1 MELKK
6 IKLKKLLLDLPI
18 KIIGN
23 KDLEITG
30 LSAHSKMV
38 SPGHLFIAK
47 GGLKNHGATF
57 MEEAIHGGA
66 KAILTDLFDPFCK
79 EVTQII
85 CADPGSLEGELAKR
99 FYGAPANDL
108 SVIGI
113 TGTNGKTTCAYIT
126 RALLGEQECGLIGTI
141 EYILGSN
148 ILPASFTTPDA
159 ISNHKMLARIKKEN
173 LKSCVMEVTSHGIA
187 QNRVSQIPFDIALF
201 TNLSQDHLD
210 YHKSLQNYVDTKS
223 KLFEGLS
230 EDKVALVNNDSP
242 YSKEMIKNCKAQI
255 KTYGVHNKSDYQA
268 RNIRLKADKTLFNL
282 IYDQKKYKIETNLV
296 GEFNVYNTLAA
307 ISIAIESKVDITLI
321 QERLKNFKAPKGRL
335 QAIENSLGIQIF
347 VDFAHT
353 DDALKNVLT
362 TLKQLKHKKLITVF
376 GCGGDRDQ
384 DKRPLMGQAVSS
396 LSDLTIIT
404 SDNPRSEDP
413 TAICKAIQEGCSKR
427 KKVFIEVDRKEAI
440 QKALKLAKA
449 KDIILIAGRGHETHQ
464 IVRHKRIPF
473 SDADVVKELLSNLK
487 A

>member
-18 KIIGN
+18 KIMGD
-23 KDLEITG
+23 KEVEVTG

-47 GGLKNHGATF
+47 GGLNNHGATF
-57 MEEAIHGGA
+57 LEEAIRGGA
-66 KAILTDLFDPFCK
+66 RAILTDLFDPFCK
-79 EVTQII
+79 DVTQII
-85 CADPGSLEGELAKR
+85 CENPASLEGELAKR
-99 FYGAPANDL
+99 FYGAPGKDL
-108 SVIGI
+108 SLIGI

-126 RALLGEQECGLIGTI
+126 RALLGEEECGLIGTI

-148 ILPASFTTPDA
+148 TLPASFTTPDV
-159 ISNHKMLARIKKEN
+159 ITNHKMLARMKDEQ
-173 LKSCVMEVTSHGIA
+173 LKICVMEVTSHGIA
-187 QNRVSQIPFDIALF
+187 QNRIAHIPFDLVLF

-210 YHKSLQNYVDTKS
+210 YHKSLQNYVDTKA
-223 KLFEGLS
+223 KLFEGLP
-230 EDKVALVNNDSP
+230 EDKIALVNNDSP
-242 YSKEMIKNCKAQI
+242 YSKEMIQNCKAQI
-255 KTYGVHNKSDYQA
+255 KTYGIQNKSDYQA
-268 RNIRLKADKTLFNL
+268 RNIRLKADKTTFNL
-282 IYDQKKYKIETNLV
+282 IYNQKKYKIETGLV

-307 ISIAIESKVDITLI
+307 ISIALESKIEIPLI
-321 QERLKNFKAPKGRL
+321 QERLKVFKAPKGRL
-335 QAIENSLGIQIF
+335 EAVPNSLGIQIF

-362 TLKQLKHKKLITVF
+362 ALKQIKHRKLITVF

-384 DKRPLMGQAVSS
+384 DKRPLMGKVVSS

-413 TAICKAIQEGCSKR
+413 IAICNAIQKGCPKR
-427 KKVFIEVDRKEAI
+427 RKVLVEVDRKVAI

-473 SDADVVKELLSNLK
+473 NDAEVVKELLHS
-487 A
+487 